1 MNQTESRLTDELRA
15 EAARVD
21 VDVDRMWS
29 AVQGRTVEP
38 SPSVRRPW
46 GRVLAPYAAAA
57 AVAAVLVAVAVN
69 LSGNDGTT
77 ATPGPTS
84 EPGTAVKPSQ
94 PVGGPVDGAIGDWA
108 CPYRTVVNPGI
119 DMFSGSP
126 PPFKPVRVLL
136 DPSVVPAEA
145 LGYGVP
151 RYNFSLSGAK
161 GVLDYGDSAGQ
172 RISRTELTKTAK
184 GWLVVRRTVCS
195 GQGGK
200 PSPDPVKLGT
210 YTPKPLA
217 FNKNAAQVKAT
228 PITGTPVLLDDRS
241 YYDGTG
247 MLRQTTLYAFP
258 VKGGYQFARVPAED
272 GSFDS
277 SVIPE
282 GRIAG
287 DAGVPITGAGPEAIF
302 ADYTLSVGW
311 VFSYLTR
318 DADVTGIGV
327 KHPSNDS
334 AGPAQRFT
342 FPGGRTLYTAVPTSR
357 QDGDAL
363 VTVHRKSGDEAP
375 ARF

>member
-1 MNQTESRLTDELRA
+1 MNQTETRLTEELRA
-15 EAARVD
+15 EAATVEVD
-21 VDVDRMWS
+21 VEKMWS
-29 AVQGRTVEP
+29 AVQARTIGP
-38 SPSVRRPW
+38 GPRRNW
-46 GRVLAPYAAAA
+46 ARTLAPYAAAA
-57 AVAAVLVAVAVN
+57 AVAAVLVAVGIT
-69 LSGNDGTT
+69 LTGNDGTT
-77 ATPGPTS
+77 ATPVPTS
-84 EPGTAVKPSQ
+84 EPRATAKPSQ
-94 PVGGPVDGAIGDWA
+94 PVGGPVEGAIGDWA
-108 CPYRTVVNPGI
+108 CPYRTVVKPGL
-119 DMFSGSP
+119 DMSAGSP

-136 DPSVVPAEA
+136 DPTVVPAEA

-151 RYNFSLSGAK
+151 RYHFSLSGAK
-161 GVLDYGDSAGQ
+161 GVLDYGDTAGK
-172 RISRTELTKTAK
+172 RISRTELTRTPK
-184 GWLVVRRTVCS
+184 GWLVVQRTVCS
-195 GQGGK
+195 GQDGR

-210 YTPKPLA
+210 YTKKPLA

-228 PITGTPVLLDDRS
+228 PITGTPVLLDDRT

-287 DAGVPITGAGPEAIF
+287 DAGVPNTGAGQETIF
-302 ADYTLSVGW
+302 ADYTLSVGL

-327 KHPSNDS
+327 KHPSNNS